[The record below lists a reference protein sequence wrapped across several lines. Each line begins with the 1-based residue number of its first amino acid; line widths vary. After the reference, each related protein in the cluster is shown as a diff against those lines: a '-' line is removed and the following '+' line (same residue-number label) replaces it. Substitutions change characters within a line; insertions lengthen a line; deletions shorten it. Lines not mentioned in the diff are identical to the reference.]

1 MLIAFSVFAILGLI
15 GALLVLFSKKPIY
28 NALGLL
34 LNFLSLAVIYFLLNA
49 PFLGVIQIIVY
60 SGAIVVFF
68 LFVIMLLNLREG
80 LLDFDFSFKGL
91 LSIITVIALFIG
103 IGVALYLAKLPEF
116 GLGEEGK
123 VDKIGEL
130 LLTRYLVPFEL
141 ASILL
146 LLAIVI
152 AVIIGRRSEE

>member
-1 MLIAFSVFAILGLI
+1 MLIAFTIFSIIGLF
-15 GALLVLFSKKPIY
+15 GALLVLLHRKPIY

-34 LNFLSLAVIYFLLNA
+34 LNFISLAIIYFILNA

-68 LFVIMLLNLREG
+68 LFVIMLLNLREP
-80 LLDFDFSFKGL
+80 LMDFDLSFKGL
-91 LSIITVIALFIG
+91 LSIITVIFLFVAV
-103 IGVALYLAKLPEF
+103 GVSLYIVKLPKFE
-116 GLGEEGK
+116 LGEEGK
-123 VDKIGEL
+123 VEKIGEL
-130 LLTRYLVPFEL
+130 LLTKYLVPFEL

-152 AVIIGRRSEE
+152 SVIIGRRQEE

>member
-1 MLIAFSVFAILGLI
+1 MLIAFSVLAILGLI

-60 SGAIVVFF
+60 SGAIIVFF
-68 LFVIMLLNLREG
+68 LFVIMLLNLREE

-91 LSIITVIALFIG
+91 LSIITVIALLIG
-103 IGVALYLAKLPEF
+103 IGVALYLAKLPKFE
-116 GLGEEGK
+116 LGQEGK

-130 LLTRYLVPFEL
+130 LLTKYLVPFEL

-152 AVIIGRRSEE
+152 AVIIGRRSEK

>member
-1 MLIAFSVFAILGLI
+1 MLLALSIFALI
-15 GALLVLFSKKPIY
+15 GLFGAFLVLFHRKPIY

-34 LNFLSLAVIYFLLNA
+34 LNFLSLAIIYFLLNA

-68 LFVIMLLNLREG
+68 LFVIMLLNLREP
-80 LLDFDFSFKGL
+80 LMDFDFSFKGL
-91 LSIITVIALFIG
+91 LSIITIIALFIL
-103 IGVALYLAKLPEF
+103 VSVTLYIVKLPKFE
-116 GLGEEGK
+116 LGEEGK
-123 VDKIGEL
+123 VSKIGEL
-130 LLTRYLVPFEL
+130 LLTNYLVPFEL

-152 AVIIGRRSEE
+152 AIIIGRKQE

>member
-1 MLIAFSVFAILGLI
+1 MLL
-15 GALLVLFSKKPIY
+15 SKRPIY

-34 LNFLSLAVIYFLLNA
+34 LNFLSLSVIYFILNA

-68 LFVIMLLNLREG
+68 LFVIMLLNLREP

-91 LSIITVIALFIG
+91 LSIITIIALFIG
-103 IGVALYLAKLPEF
+103 ISVSLYLARLPKF
-116 GLGEEGK
+116 QLGEEGK
-123 VDKIGEL
+123 VEKIGEL
-130 LLTRYLVPFEL
+130 LLTKYLVPFEL